1 MKRISVILL
10 VAWSASL
17 CHAQN
22 IEWAWDMVWSRF
34 YLPQVKT
41 FGDCLSSSE
50 KTTGHTHSLSAT
62 ATVDSRFRAQS
73 LQKLNPIPTVARMG
87 L

>member
-1 MKRISVILL
+1 MKRISVIPLI
-10 VAWSASL
+10 AWSASL

-22 IEWAWDMVWSRF
+22 IEQAWDMVWSRF
-34 YLPQVKT
+34 YLPQVQT
-41 FGDCLSSSE
+41 FGDYLSNSE